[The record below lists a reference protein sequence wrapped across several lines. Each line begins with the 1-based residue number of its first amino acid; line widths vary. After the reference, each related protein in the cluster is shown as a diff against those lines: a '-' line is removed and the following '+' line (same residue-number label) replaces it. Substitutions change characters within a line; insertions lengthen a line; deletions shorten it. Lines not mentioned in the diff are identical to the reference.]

1 MSMNKIFDDIEN
13 FESQVKK
20 KHPRNWRVKIQN
32 AKSITDMEVDTDST
46 PGAIMKWNHCYLKNL
61 KSQL

>member
-1 MSMNKIFDDIEN
+1 MNKIFDEIETL
-13 FESQVKK
+13 ESQVKK
-20 KHPRNWRVKIQN
+20 KHPSNWRVKVAN

-46 PGAIMKWNHCYLKNL
+46 PGGIMKWNHCYLKNL